1 MYPEGTTTISV
12 YQSQSAWFSSF
23 PPLSGLLPLQLALLW
38 LVLAPLQIQNRIRN
52 QNKTYQRHLVPVPL
66 RKKQLQLLQVSS
78 PLQLLLLLFRQQV
91 LSELFPRPNRMRKRI
106 FHNSNTFSS
115 IISCFFTSFLFLFAL
130 FAICQQIINNG
141 SITKE
146 INEAVQ
152 QNFWHTKCTNN
163 HGYFKKEKSQSNT
176 MNREYLVLFRW
187 EVGIFMIFL
196 FNRNV
201 YSCLI
206 IFVNKTQILIIKSHR
221 KWTYR

>member
-91 LSELFPRPNRMRKRI
+91 LSELFPRPNGMRKRI

-163 HGYFKKEKSQSNT
+163 HGYFKKKKIPIKYGES
-176 MNREYLVLFRW
+176 R
-187 EVGIFMIFL
+187 IFSFIQMRSRYFHDFSFQWKHLFL
-196 FNRNV
+196 FNHFCQQN
-201 YSCLI
+201 SNI
-206 IFVNKTQILIIKSHR
+206 NNQI
-221 KWTYR
+221 T